1 MLIKHQFL
9 DLNEGD
15 CIYIYSGGDL
25 QSQGRYIN
33 VVEDKNQSFLHWRNH
48 EGKEIFTNVNSIS
61 IETMNEN
68 TKYMQNASSTCAR
81 NYNNV
86 YNQNPDSAYHQAN
99 NYTVHSNQHQI
110 NLVQNGG
117 GAQNYDNGYNQN
129 PNNVYHQTKNFDV
142 YLNQH
147 QTNLIQNGNFAEGNL
162 NWSTI
167 EGALPYVEHGYLI
180 GNYNRN
186 VVSDLFE
193 VKPNTRYKLEFD
205 IRNDSGGAYPISIAL
220 VSYLGQEFSREI
232 SCDSREWKTY
242 SFDYI
247 TGPDIKSLY
256 FQIQEKIR
264 DARYNLTNV
273 KFYEAV

>member
-1 MLIKHQFL
+1 MIIKHQFL

-15 CIYIYSGGDL
+15 CIYVYSGGDL
-25 QSQGRYIN
+25 QSQGRYIS

-48 EGKEIFTNVNSIS
+48 EGNEIFTNMNSIS
-61 IETMNEN
+61 VETMNEN

-81 NYNNV
+81 NYNNG
-86 YNQNPDSAYHQAN
+86 YNQNPDNVYHQAN
-99 NYTVHSNQHQI
+99 NYAVHSNQ
-110 NLVQNGG
+110 
-117 GAQNYDNGYNQN
+117 NQ
-129 PNNVYHQTKNFDV
+129 K
-142 YLNQH
+142 
-147 QTNLIQNGNFAEGNL
+147 NLIQNGNFAEGNW

-167 EGALPYVEHGYLI
+167 EGALPYIEHGYLI
-180 GNYNRN
+180 GNQNRN

-232 SCDSREWKTY
+232 ICDSREWKTY

-273 KFYEAV
+273 KFYEVV